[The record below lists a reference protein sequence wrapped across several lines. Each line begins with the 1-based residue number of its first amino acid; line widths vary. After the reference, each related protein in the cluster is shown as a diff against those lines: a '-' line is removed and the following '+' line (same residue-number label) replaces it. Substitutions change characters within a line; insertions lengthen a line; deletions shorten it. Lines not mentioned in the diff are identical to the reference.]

1 MSVTYVKTGCVRPL
15 YKALHVDLDNFTLG
29 KIVVGAQNVVN
40 LLKGETV
47 GVDLVKDDGDEPF
60 IANIGDASVST
71 TGKSIRI
78 RVENQFFYAPIA
90 QVEATVAGKRKGAY
104 LSARV
109 VN

>member
-1 MSVTYVKTGCVRPL
+1 MSSEPR
-15 YKALHVDLDNFTLG
+15 
-29 KIVVGAQNVVN
+29 NVVN

-47 GVDLVKDDGDEPF
+47 GVDLVRNDGRKPF

-78 RVENQFFYAPIA
+78 RIENQFFYAPIS

>member
-1 MSVTYVKTGCVRPL
+1 MSVQYVKAGCIRPL
-15 YKALHVDLDNFTLG
+15 YKALHIDLDNFSLG
-29 KIVVGAQNVVN
+29 KIVVGAQNVAN

-47 GVDLVKDDGDEPF
+47 DVTLVQEAGDDPF

-71 TGKSIRI
+71 TGKSIRV

-104 LSARV
+104 LSAMV